1 MCNTQSQKAPK
12 HKSPQVK
19 QSISFYVIAQ
29 IDIEAAAISGG
40 GVNQEQFVQN
50 LNIKK
55 EDDKIKVPQL
65 TIWGAIITLRFSTIL
80 VAFYSKFMVDSISD
94 VTVSGTVSTT
104 FVGFILLLIIRN
116 ITEYIIAVTVTCKD
130 EMSLAINVVI
140 GSSIQIA
147 LLVLL
152 FIIILGWII
161 GQDCIMLYFDT
172 FLIAILFIT
181 VFLVNYFI

>member
-65 TIWGAIITLRFSTIL
+65 TIWGAIITLGFFTTL
-80 VAFYSKFMVDSISD
+80 VAFYSKFMVNSISNI
-94 VTVSGTVSTT
+94 TASGTISTI
-104 FVGFILLLIIRN
+104 FIGLILLPIIEN
-116 ITEYIIAVTVTCKD
+116 ITKHTTAVTVACKD
-130 EMSLAINVVI
+130 KMSLAIHI
-140 GSSIQIA
+140 AIRSSIQIT
-147 LLVLL
+147 LLVLP
-152 FIIILGWII
+152 FVIIL
-161 GQDCIMLYFDT
+161 
-172 FLIAILFIT
+172 
-181 VFLVNYFI
+181 N